1 MPAKG
6 GSMSKRS
13 TRPPGKRY
21 ATLFIFQPDDLNS
34 CQYSIKTIV
43 AESAVKS

>member
-1 MPAKG
+1 MQQTAA
-6 GSMSKRS
+6 RQ
-13 TRPPGKRY
+13 TFRD
-21 ATLFIFQPDDLNS
+21 AVHFQLDDLNS